1 MAPRALEEHPDHL
14 ALAEVAEARAATAAT
29 PQLAEQWR
37 NLADT
42 YRKLAH
48 YTAIL
53 SADQARAGK
62 DTPVEGR

>member
-1 MAPRALEEHPDHL
+1 MAPRALEEHPDYQ
-14 ALAEVAEARAATAAT
+14 ALAEAADTRAATAAT